1 MPATLAQIA
10 EIQDYTGLGYYTQF
24 NTAYV
29 TRIDTLIGSGLTVF
43 QVAEKIL
50 SRLCKD
56 AASAGTNGVISKLDV
71 IDAGVTY
78 DTSTQTGPRGPCD
91 VLAMIRAD
99 ALRDAGVWITAP
111 VFAELIVDS
120 EELVS

>member
-1 MPATLAQIA
+1 MPATAAQIA

-24 NTAYV
+24 NTAYAGRV
-29 TRIDTLIGSGLTVF
+29 DTLIDSGLTVF
-43 QVAEKIL
+43 QVAEKML

-56 AASAGTNGVISKLDV
+56 AASAGTNGVVKKEDL
-71 IDAGVTY
+71 IDATLEY

-99 ALRDAGVWITAP
+99 VLRDAGVWITAP
-111 VFAELIVDS
+111 VFAELTVNS